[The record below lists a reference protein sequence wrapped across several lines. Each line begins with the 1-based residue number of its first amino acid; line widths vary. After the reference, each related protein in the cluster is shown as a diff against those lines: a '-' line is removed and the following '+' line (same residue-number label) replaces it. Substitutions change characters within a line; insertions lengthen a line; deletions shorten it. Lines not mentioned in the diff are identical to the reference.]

1 MDADARSRGED
12 KLLAGATS
20 RLREALSAWL
30 DEDFDRAAASAPMAL
45 ELLGK
50 AILWHANPALLVPL
64 EPGPEA
70 ALVALAT
77 NPSLDS
83 PSLRTIGLKVAL
95 SRLTRVLGDLPVPG
109 KRHQRL
115 VDCRN
120 GSLHVGTLPGSGEHS
135 AEVLARQ
142 VLADSLTLCDFM
154 LGRLQ
159 IVPADFYGDHFELVR
174 GLLEKERSEL
184 EHRIARRLAQARHKV
199 ERWREHVD
207 NDEVWERTVGE
218 LEGAAASTYPP
229 EDFGFEMG
237 AIGHTCPAC
246 GSDGRLLGRVD
257 VEGDAE
263 VEYGADGPEYYG
275 YWRLTIYPRALVC
288 NVCKLMLTDLQEL
301 SAAGVSAHERDVRE
315 DDLGDD
321 FSASEWAEAL
331 YGVRD

>member
-12 KLLAGATS
+12 KLVAGATN
-20 RLREALSAWL
+20 RMREALSAWL
-30 DEDFDRAAASAPMAL
+30 KEDFDRAAASAPLAL

-50 AILWHANPALLVPL
+50 ATLWHANPALLVPL
-64 EPGPEA
+64 EPSQEA

-77 NPSLDS
+77 DPSLDS

-95 SRLTRVLGDLPVPG
+95 SRLTRVLGDLPVSG
-109 KRHQRL
+109 KRQQRL

-120 GSLHVGTLPGSGEHS
+120 GSLHVGTLPGSGEHNV
-135 AEVLARQ
+135 EVVARQ
-142 VLADSLTLCDFM
+142 VLSDAFTLCGFM

-159 IVPADFYGDHFELVR
+159 IALADFYGDHLELVR
-174 GLLEKERSEL
+174 GLLEKERSGL
-184 EHRIARRLAQARHKV
+184 EHRIARRLAQARHTM

-207 NDEVWERTVGE
+207 DDAVWERSVGE

-229 EDFGFEMG
+229 EDFGYEMG
-237 AIGHTCPAC
+237 AIDHMCPAC

-263 VEYGADGPEYYG
+263 VQYGADGPEYYG
-275 YWRLTIYPRALVC
+275 YWRLTIYPRVFAC
-288 NVCKLMLTDLQEL
+288 NVCKLMLTGPQEL
-301 SAAGVSAHERDVRE
+301 SAAGVSAHEREVRE